1 MHDKY
6 KQFVKSHLRHLRA
19 LHKSNFQYPL
29 TTKMQRSCTGTSE
42 ATEEPDFDGPCA
54 ATSLFAPHCGLRVS
68 QSMANPR
75 IKAVFFD
82 FMGTCLD
89 WHSGTIKV
97 LPQSIAE
104 SERSKLALE
113 WRHDYFD
120 ANTARLAANEPPEDI
135 DITLRK
141 TLDAL
146 LGKHPAHKSLFDDQT
161 KHRCIAAW
169 HSMPAWPDVPQA
181 IEQLKAAGYEVFVFA
196 NGTTRLQLDL
206 CKSSGLIFN
215 MLFSSEL
222 LGVYKPA
229 PESYRKTLQLVK
241 VKPEDCVMV
250 AAHRNDVR
258 GGKKAGMKT
267 VYIHRWTDDI
277 EEDMEI
283 IKGENNFFLKD
294 MTNLTAV
301 IGQL

>member
-1 MHDKY
+1 M
-6 KQFVKSHLRHLRA
+6 
-19 LHKSNFQYPL
+19 
-29 TTKMQRSCTGTSE
+29 TTNTM
-42 ATEEPDFDGPCA
+42 
-54 ATSLFAPHCGLRVS
+54 
-68 QSMANPR
+68 

-89 WHSGTIKV
+89 WHSGAIKA
-97 LPQSIAE
+97 LPHSIAE

-120 ANTARLAANEPPEDI
+120 ANAARLAANEPPEDI

-146 LGKHPAHKSLFDDQT
+146 LEKHSAHKPLFDEQT

-169 HSMPAWPDVPQA
+169 HSMPAWPEVSHA

-206 CKSSGLIFN
+206 CRSSGLAFN

-229 PESYRKTLQLVK
+229 PESYRKTLQLAK
-241 VKPEDCVMV
+241 VTPAESVLV
-250 AAHRNDVR
+250 AAHAYDLR
-258 GGKKAGMKT
+258 GGKEAGMKT

-277 EEDMEI
+277 KEDMEVVR
-283 IKGENNFFLKD
+283 GENDFFLED
-294 MTNLTAV
+294 MTNLVAV
-301 IGQL
+301 IVRL